1 MLNRIML
8 QGTVTNLQLQHDE
21 NRPSCSHQCFV
32 LNFDDGL
39 GPDSINVYD
48 WTNAKIENG
57 DKVLVTGC
65 LMSNEKDIKDVCKVV
80 KEVCGQ
86 LSKEWWVMLDSAGHD
101 HSIIKLQEDSN
112 D

>member
-8 QGTVTNLQLQHDE
+8 QGTVTNLQLQYDE
-21 NRPSCSHQCFV
+21 NNPSCNHQYFA

-39 GPDSINVYD
+39 GPDSIRVCD
-48 WTNAKIENG
+48 WTNAPVKDG
-57 DKVLVTGC
+57 DKVLVIGC
-65 LMSNEKDIKDVCKVV
+65 LLSNEKNIRDGYTED
-80 KEVCGQ
+80 
-86 LSKEWWVMLDSAGHD
+86 KEWWVMLNSAERD

>member
-21 NRPSCSHQCFV
+21 KHSSCNHQCFV
-32 LNFDDGL
+32 LNFEDGL
-39 GPDSINVYD
+39 GPDNINVYD

-57 DKVLVTGC
+57 DKVLVIGC
-65 LMSNEKDIKDVCKVV
+65 LMSNKNENDIKDGCKVN
-80 KEVCGQ
+80 
-86 LSKEWWVMLDSAGHD
+86 KEWWVMLGSAGHG